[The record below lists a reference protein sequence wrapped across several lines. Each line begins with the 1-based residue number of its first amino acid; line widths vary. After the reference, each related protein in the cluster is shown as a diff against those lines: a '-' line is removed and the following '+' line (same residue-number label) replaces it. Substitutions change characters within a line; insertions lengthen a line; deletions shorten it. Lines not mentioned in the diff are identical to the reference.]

1 MATFTNKAKNIVSVV
16 NMRISAFLGF
26 ITTDDDSKVLV
37 GENEDQRLIWNKP
50 TTFTNQ
56 TKN

>member
-1 MATFTNKAKNIVSVV
+1 MATFTNKAKNIVSVL
-16 NMRISAFLGF
+16 NRRISAFLGF

-37 GENEDQRLIWNKP
+37 GENERLIWNRP